1 MRFSVNTQWMLLEQ
15 LVRTATAFFVGIYV
29 ARYLGLTQFG
39 VLSYCMSVVAIITT
53 VSRFGM
59 DSILTRE
66 LSRGPHERQ
75 KIRAS
80 AALMM
85 FVAALTFS
93 VLCLLILYFSGTS
106 STTLVYVSILLLMP
120 ILQCLYVVDYQY
132 QAQQQAKVTSMIKAA
147 ALLVGA
153 LVRLILVEHDAGLLW
168 IIAVSPMESLL
179 IGSAFALLNRRS
191 TQQPI
196 FRGASLE
203 YIKPLARSAW
213 PMVLSSLS
221 TILYL
226 RTDQL
231 MIQHML
237 GAQEL
242 GLYSAASKIY
252 EGWVV
257 IPFIVS
263 VAALPSLVKQRKI
276 SIAAY
281 ERELCTLFAVVF
293 WGGVIAALICS
304 IFSEFIV
311 RISFGVEFL
320 ASAQV
325 LSICMWA
332 AAFSGLSSI
341 STRYFVTEGLE
352 RLNLRRTLFTLL
364 LNIALNWILIPIA
377 GIEGAAFSTLI
388 SLLIA
393 NLILDFFDRR
403 LHQLARI
410 KLKAFALYPLWKKE
424 YRC

>member
-1 MRFSVNTQWMLLEQ
+1 MRFSANTQWMLLEQ

-39 VLSYCMSVVAIITT
+39 VLNYCLSIVAIITT
-53 VSRFGM
+53 VSRVGM

-66 LSRGPHERQ
+66 IARVPHELE
-75 KIRAS
+75 KLRAS

-85 FVAALTFS
+85 FSAAMAFS
-93 VLCLLILYFSGTS
+93 ALCLAILYLSGTPG
-106 STTLVYVSILLLMP
+106 TTLAYVALLLFMP

-132 QAQQQAKVTSMIKAA
+132 QARHKAKITSMIKAA
-147 ALLVGA
+147 VLLVGA
-153 LVRLILVEHDAGLLW
+153 LVRIILVEHDAGLLW
-168 IIAVSPMESLL
+168 LIAVSPLESLL
-179 IGSAFALLNRRS
+179 TGAAFVLLNRHDAKR
-191 TQQPI
+191 PI

-203 YIKPLARSAW
+203 YIRPLARSAW

-257 IPFIVS
+257 IPFILS
-263 VAALPSLVKQRKI
+263 VAALPRLVKQRQA

-281 ERELCTLFAVVF
+281 ERELCTLFTAVF
-293 WGGVIAALICS
+293 WGGIIAALICS
-304 IFSEFIV
+304 FYSEFII
-311 RISFGVEFL
+311 RISFGIEFL
-320 ASAQV
+320 PSSQV

-332 AAFSGLSSI
+332 AAFSGLSSV

-352 RLNLRRTLFTLL
+352 RLNLRRTVFTLV

-388 SLLIA
+388 SLITA
-393 NLILDFFDRR
+393 NVVLDFFDRR
-403 LHQLARI
+403 LHRLARI
-410 KLKAFALYPLWKKE
+410 KLEAFALYPLWKKE
-424 YRC
+424 YRH